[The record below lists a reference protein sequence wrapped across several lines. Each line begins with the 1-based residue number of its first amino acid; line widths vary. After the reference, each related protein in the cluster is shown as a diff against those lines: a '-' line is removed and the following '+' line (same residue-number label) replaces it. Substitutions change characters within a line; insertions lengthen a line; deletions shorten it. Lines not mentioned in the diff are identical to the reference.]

1 MNRNCSF
8 TVLVIALLFA
18 SSAFCQWT
26 PRGSIVIPFEF
37 FLGQTLLP
45 AGNYSIFENLQSH
58 SLHFVGADTGASAF
72 SDANDICVIPGNGA
86 VHSSKLDFSFD
97 GKHHVAQ
104 QVVLAGD
111 NHVYDLVHGNNVAE
125 TRACQ
130 PQGENKVLAELRLV
144 PRDSADKM
152 AGVWV
157 DGQYLGYVKEL
168 KGNKKV
174 LLMPGS
180 HQIVVRQ
187 PWYKDYVEDIL
198 LQPGEVHTA
207 TISLLRDGRALPV
220 PATAELKIS
229 ATPARA
235 AVFVDDQFTGHVDEF
250 NGPGQAI
257 LLTPG
262 QHRIRIALPGYLPFN
277 HTVDLR
283 PNQRLK
289 IQTALLKGSITEAGS
304 LVVNK

>member
-1 MNRNCSF
+1 MNKNF
-8 TVLVIALLFA
+8 LFA
-18 SSAFCQWT
+18 MLAVVPLFATVAFCQWN
-26 PRGSIVIPFEF
+26 PRGNVVVPFEF
-37 FLGQTLLP
+37 SVGETLLP

-58 SLHFVGADTGASAF
+58 SLQFVSADTGKSAF

-97 GKHHVAQ
+97 GQRHVVH

-111 NHVYDLVHGNNVAE
+111 NHVYDLVHGSDVAE

-144 PRDSADKM
+144 PHDSADKT

-157 DGQYLGYVKEL
+157 DGQYVGYVKEL
-168 KGNKKV
+168 KGDKKV

-180 HQIVVRQ
+180 HKIVVRQ
-187 PWYKDYVEDIL
+187 PWYKDYVEETL
-198 LQPGEVHTA
+198 LQPGEVHTVP
-207 TISLLRDGRALPV
+207 ISLLKDGRTSPV
-220 PATAELKIS
+220 TATAELKIS

-250 NGPGQAI
+250 DGPGQAM

-262 QHRIRIALPGYLPFN
+262 QHRIRIALPGYLPFD
-277 HTVDLR
+277 HIVDLR
-283 PNQRLK
+283 PNQKLK
-289 IQTALLKGSITEAGS
+289 IQTALVKGSISEAGS
-304 LVVNK
+304 LVTNK